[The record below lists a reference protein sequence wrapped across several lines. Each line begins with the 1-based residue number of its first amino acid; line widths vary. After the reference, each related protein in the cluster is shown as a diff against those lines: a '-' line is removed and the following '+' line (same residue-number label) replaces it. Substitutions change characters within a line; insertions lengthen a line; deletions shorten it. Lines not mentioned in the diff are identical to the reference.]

1 MKELEGENEM
11 ELPKD
16 EVILLSYVNTKLRDF
31 YPSLDEFCKEV
42 GVDRGYIIEKLGKID
57 YVYDEGLN
65 KFV

>member
-1 MKELEGENEM
+1 M

-16 EVILLSYVNTKLRDF
+16 EVILLSYVNTKLSDF

-57 YVYDEGLN
+57 YVYDERLN

>member
-1 MKELEGENEM
+1 M

-31 YPSLDEFCKEV
+31 YPSLEEFCKAVEV
-42 GVDRGYIIEKLGKID
+42 DKGYIIEKLGKID

-65 KFV
+65 KFM

>member
-1 MKELEGENEM
+1 M

-31 YPSLDEFCKEV
+31 YPSLEEFCKEV

>member
-1 MKELEGENEM
+1 M
-11 ELPKD
+11 ELQKD

-57 YVYDEGLN
+57 YVYDERLN

>member
-1 MKELEGENEM
+1 M

-31 YPSLDEFCKEV
+31 YPSLEEFCKAA
-42 GVDRGYIIEKLGKID
+42 GVDRGYIIEKLSKID
-57 YVYDEGLN
+57 YEYDEGLN

>member
-1 MKELEGENEM
+1 M

-31 YPSLDEFCKEV
+31 YPSLEEFCKAA
-42 GVDRGYIIEKLGKID
+42 GVDRGYIIEKLEKID
-57 YVYDEGLN
+57 YEYDEVLN

>member
-1 MKELEGENEM
+1 M

-42 GVDRGYIIEKLGKID
+42 GIDRGYIIEKLGKID
-57 YVYDEGLN
+57 YVYDERLN

>member
-1 MKELEGENEM
+1 M

-16 EVILLSYVNTKLRDF
+16 EVILLSYINTQLRDF
-31 YPSLDEFCKEV
+31 YPSLEEFCKAT
-42 GVDRGYIIEKLGKID
+42 GVDRDYVIEKLRKID

>member
-1 MKELEGENEM
+1 M

-31 YPSLDEFCKEV
+31 YPSLEEFCKEV

-57 YVYDEGLN
+57 YVYDERLN

>member
-1 MKELEGENEM
+1 M

-31 YPSLDEFCKEV
+31 YPSLEEFCKAVEV
-42 GVDRGYIIEKLGKID
+42 DKGYIIEKLGKID

>member
-1 MKELEGENEM
+1 M

-31 YPSLDEFCKEV
+31 YPSLEEFCKAVEV
-42 GVDRGYIIEKLGKID
+42 DKGYIIEKLGKID
-57 YVYDEGLN
+57 YVYDERLN

>member
-1 MKELEGENEM
+1 M

-16 EVILLSYVNTKLRDF
+16 EVILLSYINTQLRDF
-31 YPSLDEFCKEV
+31 YPSLEEFCKAT
-42 GVDRGYIIEKLGKID
+42 GVDRDYIIEKLRKID

>member
-1 MKELEGENEM
+1 M

-31 YPSLDEFCKEV
+31 YPSLEEFCKAT
-42 GVDRGYIIEKLGKID
+42 GVDRDYIIEKLRKID
-57 YVYDEGLN
+57 YEYDEGLN